1 MQEYY
6 MEWVSS
12 WIQGIIIAVIISTI
26 IEMILPE
33 GNSKKYI
40 KVVIGVYIL
49 FSIVSPVI
57 SKVTGTSFQVSD
69 IFNIDE
75 YIEASSSNTY
85 QNLEQSQEEQIKE
98 IYISSLKSDMKE
110 KIENKGYTVVDII
123 LEVADNEEYTLNKIT
138 LDLKK
143 QENNSTQEEK
153 ANNSISENTNI
164 QSTEA
169 STINSIQE
177 VNEINITIGNKDSAN
192 GTKSEEKTKN
202 ETLSS
207 KEQNELK
214 EYLSGVYE
222 IEKENININ

>member
-1 MQEYY
+1 MQEYD

-12 WIQGIIIAVIISTI
+12 WIQGIIIAVVISTI

-110 KIENKGYTVVDII
+110 KIESKGYKVEDIT
-123 LEVADNEEYTLNKIT
+123 LEVENNEEYTLKKIT
-138 LDLKK
+138 LNLKK
-143 QENNSTQEEK
+143 QTDTSKE
-153 ANNSISENTNI
+153 ENTQSSTVSQNTI
-164 QSTEA
+164 QNVET
-169 STINSIQE
+169 
-177 VNEINITIGNKDSAN
+177 VNEININIGNKEGTN
-192 GTKSEEKTKN
+192 ETKSSEKQKS

-222 IEKENININ
+222 IEKQNININ

>member
-26 IEMILPE
+26 IEIILPE

-75 YIEASSSNTY
+75 YIEVSSSNTY

-110 KIENKGYTVVDII
+110 KIESKGYTVVDIT

-143 QENNSTQEEK
+143 QENNSTQEDK
-153 ANNSISENTNI
+153 SSNSISENTNI

-222 IEKENININ
+222 IEKQNININ

>member
-1 MQEYY
+1 

-75 YIEASSSNTY
+75 YIEASISNTY

-222 IEKENININ
+222 IEKQNININ

>member
-1 MQEYY
+1 MG
-6 MEWVSS
+6 WVSN
-12 WIQGIIIAVIISTI
+12 WIQGIIIAVVISTI
-26 IEMILPE
+26 VEMILPE

-57 SKVTGTSFQVSD
+57 SKVTGNSFQVSD

-85 QNLEQSQEEQIKE
+85 QNLEQSQEQQIKE

-110 KIENKGYTVVDII
+110 KIEGKGYIVEDII
-123 LEVADNEEYTLNKIT
+123 LEVQDNEEYTINKIT

-143 QENNSTQEEK
+143 QKNNSNREDK
-153 ANNSISENTNI
+153 LNNSINENNVK
-164 QSTEA
+164 SAEA
-169 STINSIQE
+169 STVNSIQE
-177 VNEINITIGNKDSAN
+177 INKINITIGNKENTDE
-192 GTKSEEKTKN
+192 TKSEEKTKK
-202 ETLSS
+202 ETLSN

-214 EYLSGVYE
+214 EYLRGVYE
-222 IEKENININ
+222 IEKQNININ

>member
-57 SKVTGTSFQVSD
+57 NKVTGTSFQVSD

-110 KIENKGYTVVDII
+110 KIESKGYKVEEIT
-123 LEVADNEEYTLNKIT
+123 LEVENNEEYTLEKIT

-143 QENNSTQEEK
+143 QADTSKEEDK
-153 ANNSISENTNI
+153 QSNTTSQNAI
-164 QSTEA
+164 QNVET
-169 STINSIQE
+169 
-177 VNEINITIGNKDSAN
+177 VNEININIGNKESAN
-192 GTKSEEKTKN
+192 ETKSSEKQKS

-222 IEKENININ
+222 IEKQNININ

>member
-1 MQEYY
+1 MQEYH
-6 MEWVSS
+6 MVWVSS
-12 WIQGIIIAVIISTI
+12 WIQGIIIAVILSTI

-40 KVVIGVYIL
+40 KIVIGVYIL
-49 FSIVSPVI
+49 FSIVSPAI
-57 SKVTGTSFQVSD
+57 TKLTGNSFKVSD

-85 QNLEQSQEEQIKE
+85 DNLEQNQEEQIKE

-110 KIENKGYTVVDII
+110 KIEGKGYIVVDIT
-123 LEVADNEEYTLNKIT
+123 LEVADNEEYTLKKIT

-143 QENNSTQEEK
+143 QENNSIQEDKE
-153 ANNSISENTNI
+153 NNSISETTNI

-169 STINSIQE
+169 NTINSIE
-177 VNEINITIGNKDSAN
+177 AVNEIKITIGNKESVNEAKSQEK
-192 GTKSEEKTKN
+192 TKSEA
-202 ETLSS
+202 LSS

-222 IEKENININ
+222 IEEQNININ

>member
-98 IYISSLKSDMKE
+98 IY
-110 KIENKGYTVVDII
+110 
-123 LEVADNEEYTLNKIT
+123 
-138 LDLKK
+138 
-143 QENNSTQEEK
+143 
-153 ANNSISENTNI
+153 
-164 QSTEA
+164 
-169 STINSIQE
+169 
-177 VNEINITIGNKDSAN
+177 
-192 GTKSEEKTKN
+192 
-202 ETLSS
+202 
-207 KEQNELK
+207 
-214 EYLSGVYE
+214 
-222 IEKENININ
+222 

>member
-110 KIENKGYTVVDII
+110 KIESKGYKVEEIT
-123 LEVADNEEYTLNKIT
+123 LEVENNEEYTLEKIT

-143 QENNSTQEEK
+143 QADTSKEEDK
-153 ANNSISENTNI
+153 QSNTTSQNAI
-164 QSTEA
+164 QNVET
-169 STINSIQE
+169 
-177 VNEINITIGNKDSAN
+177 VNEININIGNKESAN
-192 GTKSEEKTKN
+192 ETKSSEKQKS

-222 IEKENININ
+222 IEKQNININ

>member
-12 WIQGIIIAVIISTI
+12 WIQGIIIAAIISTI

-222 IEKENININ
+222 IEKQNININ

>member
-1 MQEYY
+1 MQEYH
-6 MEWVSS
+6 MEWFSS
-12 WIQGIIIAVIISTI
+12 WIQGIIIAVVISTI
-26 IEMILPE
+26 IEMVLPE

-49 FSIVSPVI
+49 FSIVSPAI
-57 SKVTGTSFQVSD
+57 TKLTGNSFEVSD

-110 KIENKGYTVVDII
+110 KIESKGYIVENIT

-192 GTKSEEKTKN
+192 ETKSEEKTKN

-222 IEKENININ
+222 IEKQNININ

>member
-57 SKVTGTSFQVSD
+57 NKVTGTSFQVSD

-110 KIENKGYTVVDII
+110 KIENKV
-123 LEVADNEEYTLNKIT
+123 KIRIYKVQKQA
-138 LDLKK
+138 LLIPYKK
-143 QENNSTQEEK
+143 
-153 ANNSISENTNI
+153 
-164 QSTEA
+164 
-169 STINSIQE
+169 
-177 VNEINITIGNKDSAN
+177 
-192 GTKSEEKTKN
+192 
-202 ETLSS
+202 
-207 KEQNELK
+207 
-214 EYLSGVYE
+214 
-222 IEKENININ
+222 

>member
-1 MQEYY
+1 MQEYH
-6 MEWVSS
+6 MGWVSN
-12 WIQGIIIAVIISTI
+12 WIQGIIIAVVISTI
-26 IEMILPE
+26 VEMILPE

-57 SKVTGTSFQVSD
+57 SKVTGNSFQVSD

-85 QNLEQSQEEQIKE
+85 QNLEQSQEQQIKE

-110 KIENKGYTVVDII
+110 KIEGKGYIVEDII
-123 LEVADNEEYTLNKIT
+123 LEVQDNEEYTINKIT

-143 QENNSTQEEK
+143 QKNNSNREDK
-153 ANNSISENTNI
+153 LNNSINENNVK
-164 QSTEA
+164 SAEA
-169 STINSIQE
+169 STVNSIQE
-177 VNEINITIGNKDSAN
+177 INKINITIGNKENTDE
-192 GTKSEEKTKN
+192 TKSEEKTKK
-202 ETLSS
+202 ETLSN

-214 EYLSGVYE
+214 EYLRGVYE
-222 IEKENININ
+222 IEKQNININ

>member
-1 MQEYY
+1 MQKYD

-75 YIEASSSNTY
+75 YIEASISNTY

-222 IEKENININ
+222 IEKQNININ

>member
-12 WIQGIIIAVIISTI
+12 WIQGIIIAIIISTI

-222 IEKENININ
+222 IEKQNININ

>member
-12 WIQGIIIAVIISTI
+12 WIQGIIIAAIISTI

-57 SKVTGTSFQVSD
+57 NKVTGTSFQVSD

-222 IEKENININ
+222 IEKQNININ

>member
-1 MQEYY
+1 MQEYH
-6 MEWVSS
+6 MGWVSN
-12 WIQGIIIAVIISTI
+12 WIQGIIIAVVISTI
-26 IEMILPE
+26 VEMILPE

-57 SKVTGTSFQVSD
+57 SKVTGNSFQVSD
-69 IFNIDE
+69 ILNIDE

-85 QNLEQSQEEQIKE
+85 QNLEQSQEQQIKE

-110 KIENKGYTVVDII
+110 KIEGKGYIVEDII
-123 LEVADNEEYTLNKIT
+123 LEVQDDEEYTINKIT

-143 QENNSTQEEK
+143 QKNNSNREDK
-153 ANNSISENTNI
+153 LNNSINENNVK
-164 QSTEA
+164 SAEA
-169 STINSIQE
+169 SNVNSIQE
-177 VNEINITIGNKDSAN
+177 INKINITIGNKENTDE
-192 GTKSEEKTKN
+192 TKSEEKTKK
-202 ETLSS
+202 ETLSN

-222 IEKENININ
+222 IEKQNININ

>member
-57 SKVTGTSFQVSD
+57 NKVTGTSFQVSD

-110 KIENKGYTVVDII
+110 KIESKGYKVEEIT
-123 LEVADNEEYTLNKIT
+123 LEVENNEEYTLEKIT

-143 QENNSTQEEK
+143 QADTSKEEDK
-153 ANNSISENTNI
+153 QSNTTSQNAI
-164 QSTEA
+164 QNVET
-169 STINSIQE
+169 
-177 VNEINITIGNKDSAN
+177 VNEININIGNKESAN
-192 GTKSEEKTKN
+192 ETKSSEKQKVKHYLVKN
-202 ETLSS
+202 KMS
-207 KEQNELK
+207 
-214 EYLSGVYE
+214 
-222 IEKENININ
+222 

>member
-110 KIENKGYTVVDII
+110 KIENKGYTVVDIT

-222 IEKENININ
+222 IEEKNININ

>member
-1 MQEYY
+1 MG
-6 MEWVSS
+6 WVSN
-12 WIQGIIIAVIISTI
+12 WIQGIIIAVVISTI
-26 IEMILPE
+26 VEMILPE

-57 SKVTGTSFQVSD
+57 SKVTGNSFQVSD
-69 IFNIDE
+69 ILNIDE

-85 QNLEQSQEEQIKE
+85 LNLEQSQEQQIKE

-110 KIENKGYTVVDII
+110 KIEGKGYIVEDII
-123 LEVADNEEYTLNKIT
+123 LEVQDDEEYTINKIT

-143 QENNSTQEEK
+143 QKNNSNREDK
-153 ANNSISENTNI
+153 LNNSINENNVK
-164 QSTEA
+164 SAEA
-169 STINSIQE
+169 STVNSIQE
-177 VNEINITIGNKDSAN
+177 INKINITIGNKENTDE
-192 GTKSEEKTKN
+192 TKSEEKTKK
-202 ETLSS
+202 ETLSN

-222 IEKENININ
+222 IEKQNININ

>member
-222 IEKENININ
+222 IEKQNININ

>member
-69 IFNIDE
+69 MFIIDH
-75 YIEASSSNTY
+75 YIEDYCCISF
-85 QNLEQSQEEQIKE
+85 QNF
-98 IYISSLKSDMKE
+98 
-110 KIENKGYTVVDII
+110 
-123 LEVADNEEYTLNKIT
+123 
-138 LDLKK
+138 
-143 QENNSTQEEK
+143 
-153 ANNSISENTNI
+153 
-164 QSTEA
+164 
-169 STINSIQE
+169 
-177 VNEINITIGNKDSAN
+177 
-192 GTKSEEKTKN
+192 
-202 ETLSS
+202 
-207 KEQNELK
+207 
-214 EYLSGVYE
+214 
-222 IEKENININ
+222 